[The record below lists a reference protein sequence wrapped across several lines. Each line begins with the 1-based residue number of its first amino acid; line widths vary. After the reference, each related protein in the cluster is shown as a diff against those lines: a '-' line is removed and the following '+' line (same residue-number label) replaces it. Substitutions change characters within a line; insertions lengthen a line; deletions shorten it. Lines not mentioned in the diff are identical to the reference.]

1 MFMEKVTNEYSLYDK
16 LCLAIWVIRSKFI
29 SRNIRIIRF
38 PIDIRGHKYI
48 EFGKGFTTG
57 RNCRMDVFDSMS
69 RGKSLV
75 FGKNVQMND
84 NVHIVCEDSIT
95 IGDNVLM
102 ASHIFISDCSHGSYK
117 GDENDTSPTIPPAKR
132 PLPSNPIKIGNNV
145 WIGEGVIVMPG
156 VTIGDGCVIGAHS
169 LVAKDVPSNSIA
181 VGSPLRIVKQ
191 YNFETKRWEKV

>member
-1 MFMEKVTNEYSLYDK
+1 MEKVTNEYSPFDK
-16 LCLAIWVIRSKFI
+16 LRLAIWVIRSKFI

-38 PIDIRGHKYI
+38 PIDIRGHRYI

-75 FGKNVQMND
+75 FGKNVQLND
-84 NVHIVCEDSIT
+84 NVHIVCEDSIK
-95 IGDNVLM
+95 IGNNVLM

-117 GDENDTSPTIPPAKR
+117 GDDKDTSPDIAPAKR
-132 PLPSNPIKIGNNV
+132 PLPSYPISIGDNV

-156 VTIGDGCVIGAHS
+156 VSIGEGSVIGAHS
-169 LVAKDVPSNSIA
+169 VVSKDIPANTIAIGTPAKVI
-181 VGSPLRIVKQ
+181 KK
-191 YNFETKRWEKV
+191 YNFDTKHWERV